1 MVRFLKLFYYG
12 SIAGVILQ
20 YVMGI
25 NMDNQRL
32 FDFGGG
38 YTGMI
43 GKIFDLLLLGILW
56 ILCCLP
62 VITIG
67 ASTTAL
73 YYSVV
78 KSVKKGKGY
87 AFREFFH
94 AFRVNFVPATG
105 IWAAVAGVTFVV
117 QLNMGILM
125 QKTSG
130 YTGLFFIC
138 FYFLVS
144 VFVFA
149 LSCYVFPALSRFD
162 MSAGW
167 IVKLGMYMAVRY
179 LLTTLAVFLVIGC
192 VLALFWALP
201 MSIFFT
207 PGAAV
212 FIISDFMERVL
223 EKHMPDEVER
233 SPVRKQY

>member
-1 MVRFLKLFYYG
+1 MAQ
-12 SIAGVILQ
+12 AGLC
-20 YVMGI
+20 YPGGI

-38 YTGMI
+38 YTGML
-43 GKIFDLLLLGILW
+43 GKIFDLLLVGILW
-56 ILCCLP
+56 IICCLP
-62 VITIG
+62 ILTIG

-78 KSVKKGKGY
+78 KSVKKGNGY
-87 AFREFFH
+87 TFREFFH

-105 IWAAVAGVTFVV
+105 IWAAVAGVTFLV
-117 QLNMGILM
+117 QLNMGILI

-144 VFVFA
+144 VFLFA
-149 LSCYVFPALSRFD
+149 AACYVFPALSRFD

-167 IVKLGMYMAVRY
+167 ILKLGMYMAVRY
-179 LLTTLAVFLVIGC
+179 ILTTLAVFLVIGC

-207 PGAAV
+207 PGAAI

-223 EKHMPDEVER
+223 EKHMPGKMGKV
-233 SPVRKQY
+233 

>member
-1 MVRFLKLFYYG
+1 
-12 SIAGVILQ
+12 
-20 YVMGI
+20 
-25 NMDNQRL
+25 
-32 FDFGGG
+32 
-38 YTGMI
+38 MI

-62 VITIG
+62 IITIG
-67 ASTTAL
+67 ASITAL

-105 IWAAVAGVTFVV
+105 IWAVVAGVTFVV

-207 PGAAV
+207 PGVAV

-233 SPVRKQY
+233 SPVRKQF

>member
-1 MVRFLKLFYYG
+1 MKKDVGKK
-12 SIAGVILQ
+12 
-20 YVMGI
+20 
-25 NMDNQRL
+25 RL

-38 YTGMI
+38 YTGIM
-43 GKIFDLLLLGILW
+43 GKIFDLLLLGVLW
-56 ILCCLP
+56 IICCIPL
-62 VITIG
+62 ITIG

-78 KSVKKGKGY
+78 KSVKKDKGY
-87 AFREFFH
+87 ALREFFH
-94 AFRVNFVPATG
+94 AFRLNFVPATV
-105 IWAAVAGVTFVV
+105 IWTVTAAVTFVV
-117 QLNMGILM
+117 QLNMGILI
-125 QKTSG
+125 QKTSS

-138 FYFLVS
+138 FYFLAS

-149 LSCYVFPALSRFD
+149 AACYVFPALSRFD

-167 IVKLGMYMAVRY
+167 IIKLGMYMSVRY
-179 LLTTLAVFLVIGC
+179 FLTTLAVFLVIAC

-223 EKHMPDEVER
+223 EKHMPVTVQEFE
-233 SPVRKQY
+233 

>member
-1 MVRFLKLFYYG
+1 MAV
-12 SIAGVILQ
+12 AGVILQ

-62 VITIG
+62 VFTIG

-78 KSVKKGKGY
+78 KAVKKGKGY
-87 AFREFFH
+87 AFQEFFH

-105 IWAAVAGVTFVV
+105 IWAVVAGVTFVV